1 MVIIFLG
8 YNMLKIS
15 LYEKLGKDL
24 GQKYK
29 IDNLFDELADNSTK
43 VIMDF
48 SDIEFIS
55 RSFAQGYLNHKF
67 HADYEIEE
75 INLPDVVKNMFNV
88 VLKNNNYDM
97 RY

>member
-1 MVIIFLG
+1 
-8 YNMLKIS
+8 MLKII
-15 LYEKLGKDL
+15 LYDKLGKDL

-29 IDNLFDELADNSTK
+29 IDKLFEELDDNYTK

-48 SDIEFIS
+48 SKIEFIS
-55 RSFAQGYLNHKF
+55 RSFAQGYLDYKF
-67 HADYEIEE
+67 SVDYEIEE
-75 INLPDVVKNMFNV
+75 INVPDVVKNMFNV